1 MRTSD
6 MKLKSLLLQMKS
18 VVSIVVFAFIC
29 NTIIAYGAPSNSQGE
44 ANPPD
49 NLIIGTLIGVVI
61 E

>member
-1 MRTSD
+1 